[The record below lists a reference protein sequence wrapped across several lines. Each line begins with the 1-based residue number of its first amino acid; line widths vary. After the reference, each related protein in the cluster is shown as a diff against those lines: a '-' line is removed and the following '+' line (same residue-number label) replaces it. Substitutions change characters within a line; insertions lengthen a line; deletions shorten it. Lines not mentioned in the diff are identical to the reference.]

1 MNKKLEWNV
10 FHHNFNAKKIERFNI
25 FNHGRFNDDVKKDL
39 KKCETKDEFAEK
51 FKRNLFY
58 YFGSKFEWE
67 TVITTLPTYINKD
80 EYVRLLKSKDT
91 EGADCVRNYI
101 AVDLDVERK
110 IDVYEQC
117 MLNFDVLVDYVWGK
131 NKE

>member
-1 MNKKLEWNV
+1 MKQFEWNV
-10 FHHNFNAKKIERFNI
+10 FYHNFNSRKIEQFNI
-25 FNHGRFNDDVKKDL
+25 FNHGRFANDVKKDL

-51 FKRNLFY
+51 LKRNLFY

-67 TVITTLPTYINKD
+67 TVVTTLPSYINKD
-80 EYVRLLKSKDT
+80 EYIRLMKNKD
-91 EGADCVRNYI
+91 EKDVDYVRNCI

-117 MLNFDVLVDYVWGK
+117 MLNFDVLVNYVWEGGW
-131 NKE
+131 